1 MNKGYE
7 ELLKLITFF
16 SVLFLSINYTYG
28 LFHEKGTMFDESLVS
43 ALAFSMLIITAL
55 MQNKDL
61 RMQREEMEESRK
73 VQELQKNEMA
83 STNNQL
89 LHNIKQTKFFE
100 LQRTKQQILES
111 LLNDA
116 SYNLLATN
124 ERLIQR
130 YLEIMIENL
139 DDKHE
144 LIDLYE
150 KSFIPHIGNNFDS
163 YVEEK
168 KRIVVYGFDRCVLEL
183 KKDFVYNIKR
193 NPKLY
198 INKFLKFNHTKKIN
212 LDFFESKI
220 GFDFLNEE
228 SCKITTIHYMLH
240 NYHEQ
245 IVIIIDKDKELHKL
259 YNSLLTREEKLFHN
273 FMNKSVNMNILE
285 TLYSR
290 YN

>member
-28 LFHEKGTMFDESLVS
+28 LFHENGTMFDESLVS

-61 RMQREEMEESRK
+61 RMQREEMEEARK

-89 LHNIKQTKFFE
+89 LHNIRQTKFFE
-100 LQRTKQQILES
+100 LQRTKQQILEG
-111 LLNDA
+111 LLNDS

-124 ERLIQR
+124 ERLIKR
-130 YLEIMIENL
+130 YLEIIIENL
-139 DDKHE
+139 DDTDE

-150 KSFIPHIGNNFDS
+150 KSFISYLDNNFES
-163 YVEEK
+163 YVEQK
-168 KRIVVYGFDRCVLEL
+168 KRVGVHGFDKCVLEL
-183 KKDFVYNIKR
+183 EKDFIYNIKN
-193 NPKLY
+193 NPKRY
-198 INKFLKFNHTKKIN
+198 INRFLEFNNTKNIN
-212 LDFFESKI
+212 LDIFESRV
-220 GFDFLNEE
+220 GFDFLNERN
-228 SCKITTIHYMLH
+228 CKISTIHYMLH

-245 IVIIIDKDKELHKL
+245 IIIIIDKDTELNNL
-259 YNSLLTREEKLFHN
+259 YNSLLTREEKLFHK
-273 FMNKSVNMNILE
+273 FMNKSVNMNVLG